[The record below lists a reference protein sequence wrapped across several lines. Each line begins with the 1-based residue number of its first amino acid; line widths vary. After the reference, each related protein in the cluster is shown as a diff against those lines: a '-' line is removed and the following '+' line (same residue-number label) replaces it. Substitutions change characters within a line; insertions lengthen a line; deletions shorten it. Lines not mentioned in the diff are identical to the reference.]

1 MIAAQIDRC
10 NAGRGTETAARE
22 RTGGLPGGSVMAK
35 MCPIDGC
42 RAKSGLCIHDKM
54 MIGMGFVGLCGSLFH
69 FGLRLF

>member
-1 MIAAQIDRC
+1 
-10 NAGRGTETAARE
+10 
-22 RTGGLPGGSVMAK
+22 MAK

-54 MIGMGFVGLCGSLFH
+54 MIGMGFVGLCGSLLH